1 MGDADKPSGMLQS
14 HKSPL
19 KSMQTYSSGMFGA
32 CDLTAMGLSLRAEV
46 EGGSW
51 LKSHVGRRPGST
63 TIKLSALHPRGRF
76 LSPSSL
82 CSSAWKSLTAS
93 PQLPEDEISKS
104 HICAPQL
111 TPPHSTAI
119 TEYKQASQSSASAAS
134 FSFYLQQ
141 TVSADATMGQTFS
154 CTLTQI
160 SNRPIKCH

>member
-32 CDLTAMGLSLRAEV
+32 CDLTAMGSSLRVEV

-63 TIKLSALHPRGRF
+63 TIKLSALHPRGRL

-82 CSSAWKSLTAS
+82 CNSAWKSLTAS
-93 PQLPEDEISKS
+93 PQLPEDVSVKATS
-104 HICAPQL
+104 VHLSSPHL
-111 TPPHSTAI
+111 T
-119 TEYKQASQSSASAAS
+119 ASQSSASVAS
-134 FSFYLQQ
+134 FSFYLKQ

-154 CTLTQI
+154 CTLAQI